1 METKNLQIIKSQFRF
16 NEQGYTLMK
25 SAFYIYVLRKS
36 GINYN
41 IGNKNNIMAHRN
53 NLTYLHK
60 LVKDNLDKIE
70 ECCGRVVGDL
80 IKDCILGF
88 SDYYVTGTGINNALY
103 AIDEMSEEGIEELF
117 VEHATSYGNKE
128 DSSIPNDLSELVF
141 KLLDPN
147 GLGKWFDFNCGNG
160 DFLVTISKLSKN
172 IEVLGEDLN
181 YNQTLLTKLRLY
193 FLGVKNSIRQNDALD
208 SEYFEMSNFAF
219 VNTPFLLR
227 LGNKTDSYNLHN
239 RHLGKLKSSQNAD
252 WIFADRLIQVSKE
265 RSAMLMTEASLMNF
279 IDIEQR
285 KDVVN
290 SNLLEGVIKLP
301 VNLLPYTAIS
311 CSLVIF
317 NKNKNNKNIK
327 FLDASSMCVKG
338 RRFSELNV
346 SEIVDSYNN
355 ASTIVNNES
364 IIENDYCL
372 NVKRYLDVSDI
383 VLDNSKVLKEVV
395 YEVFRGVQIPAQTID
410 EYSKDVD
417 DNTYK
422 LLSVGDIQNGFF
434 EIKNLQT
441 ITNDGRF
448 ERYLLKNG
456 DVLVSS
462 KSTKIK
468 TCVIE
473 GIDNYKIVATG
484 SLLVIRCDENKIN
497 PVYLKAFFDSING
510 SKLLESIQTGT
521 AIISINASALLNMK
535 ISCID
540 REKQDKIAAA
550 YLERLDQFKITQNKL
565 RKLENELNTVFDKFV
580 EG

>member
-80 IKDCILGF
+80 IKDCIVSF

-147 GLGKWFDFNCGNG
+147 GLGKWFNFNCGNG

-301 VNLLPYTAIS
+301 VNLLPYTTIS

-346 SEIVDSYNN
+346 SEIVDAYNN
-355 ASTIVNNES
+355 ASTIVNNEY

-410 EYSKDVD
+410 EYSKDAD

-434 EIKNLQT
+434 DIKNLQT
-441 ITNDGRF
+441 IINDGRF

-473 GIDNYKIVATG
+473 GVDNHKIVATG